1 MSMQN
6 TFLYFLSMLVESI
19 ALSCCILAVFRDQKD
34 LRKRDFIL
42 VPSVSLC
49 LLIARSSYGGASPG
63 FHLTQGFFLAPA
75 DNFPILLILLMGLL
89 LLTSTLLN
97 TQDGGR
103 TFCGTMAAFSLYLL
117 CHFCAVIFTIF
128 FNLTSSGIAV
138 VSSVV
143 TLLLCIFV
151 VCLPWFQ
158 GLRSALRTGSFL
170 VQVLSINVTL
180 FFTAVCACTS
190 FDPIRFMAHWKF
202 IAFLLLPLLFL
213 DIVLWMI
220 NTRQEEQRKQIRM
233 TEQYPLF
240 VVLPVCWNLH
250 QERKNNFLVYV
261 QPRVPMR
268 KYLWVKW
275 MVYAISAFCIIT
287 IPYILSAVTALRMD
301 PHLDALNMGNRI
313 FENTYSEYPV
323 VYAVTLSVF
332 RGLIGVLVMTMGFF
346 LAMYCEN
353 IFVVLTGPFLYTIL
367 ENFLL
372 AILGVPQYRL
382 VTAFDPNC
390 LSPEVITTMSFVAG
404 PSLLAAVIILLAI
417 YFSKVKKEK
426 VVKV

>member
-233 TEQYPLF
+233 TEQY
-240 VVLPVCWNLH
+240 
-250 QERKNNFLVYV
+250 
-261 QPRVPMR
+261 VPIVEE
-268 KYLWVKW
+268 L
-275 MVYAISAFCIIT
+275 IS
-287 IPYILSAVTALRMD
+287 
-301 PHLDALNMGNRI
+301 
-313 FENTYSEYPV
+313 
-323 VYAVTLSVF
+323 
-332 RGLIGVLVMTMGFF
+332 
-346 LAMYCEN
+346 
-353 IFVVLTGPFLYTIL
+353 
-367 ENFLL
+367 
-372 AILGVPQYRL
+372 
-382 VTAFDPNC
+382 
-390 LSPEVITTMSFVAG
+390 
-404 PSLLAAVIILLAI
+404 
-417 YFSKVKKEK
+417 
-426 VVKV
+426 